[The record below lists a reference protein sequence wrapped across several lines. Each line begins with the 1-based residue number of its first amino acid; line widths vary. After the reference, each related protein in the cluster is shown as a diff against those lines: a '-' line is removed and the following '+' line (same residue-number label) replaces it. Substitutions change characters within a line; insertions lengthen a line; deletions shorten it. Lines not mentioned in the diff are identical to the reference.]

1 MSMAMETNILAGG
14 VAVITGSANGIGAGI
29 ARAAAAR
36 GMRVVLADIA
46 VERLN
51 KIADELSTAGTEVLA
66 VPTDVTDPAA
76 LDHLAAA
83 TREKFGDVRLL
94 VNNAGIETI
103 GNAWELTAA
112 QWERVMRINVLGPI
126 HGVRAF
132 AGAMVAAGAPAF
144 ISNVASLGGLAMMP
158 EQTPYIMSKHAVLS
172 FSECLSLEMSLAA
185 PQIRVSAILP
195 GPVATRIFTDAQV
208 GSGNASYHRH
218 RDIMDNMMAAHGM
231 PPDEAGRLILDQI
244 AEGRFWVSPHPE
256 MLAESARQRAAHLA
270 KLERP
275 SIRPEALAIMGR
287 G

>member
-1 MSMAMETNILAGG
+1 MSVDKENNVLAGG
-14 VAVITGSANGIGAGI
+14 VAVITGSAGGIGAGI

-36 GMRVVLADIA
+36 GMKLVLADIA
-46 VERLN
+46 VEPLN
-51 KIADELSTAGTEVLA
+51 KFASELTAAGAQVLA
-66 VPTDVTDPAA
+66 VPTDVTDPLA
-76 LDHLAAA
+76 LDHLAAV
-83 TREKFGDVRLL
+83 TRETFGDVRLL

-172 FSECLSLEMSLAA
+172 FSECLSLEMELAA
-185 PQIRVSAILP
+185 PKIRVSAVLP

-208 GSGNASYHRH
+208 GKGSPSYNQH
-218 RDIMDNMMAAHGM
+218 RDTMDSMMAAHGM
-231 PPDEAGRLILDQI
+231 SPDAAGILILDQI

-256 MLAESARQRAAHLA
+256 MLAESARNRAAHLA
-270 KLERP
+270 TLERP
-275 SIRPEALAIMGR
+275 SMKPEALAIIGR

>member
-1 MSMAMETNILAGG
+1 MSGEVETNILAGG
-14 VAVITGSANGIGAGI
+14 VGVITGSAQGIGAGI

-36 GMRVVLADIA
+36 GMKLVLADIA
-46 VERLN
+46 VEKLHQF
-51 KIADELSTAGTEVLA
+51 ASELTSAGAQVLA

-76 LDHLAAA
+76 LDHLAAV
-83 TREKFGDVRLL
+83 TRETFGDVRLL

-103 GNAWELTAA
+103 GNVWELTAA

-144 ISNVASLGGLAMMP
+144 IANVASLGGLAMMP

-185 PQIRVSAILP
+185 PQITVSAILP

-208 GSGNASYHRH
+208 GSGSASYNQHRET
-218 RDIMDNMMAAHGM
+218 MDRMMATHGM
-231 PPDEAGRLILDQI
+231 PPDEAGSLILNQI

-256 MLAESARQRAAHLA
+256 MLADSARQRAAHLA
-270 KLERP
+270 GLERP

>member
-1 MSMAMETNILAGG
+1 MSVNAETNILAGG
-14 VAVITGSANGIGAGI
+14 VAVITGSAQGIGAGI
-29 ARAAAAR
+29 ARAAATR
-36 GMRVVLADIA
+36 GMKLVLADIA
-46 VERLN
+46 VEKLN
-51 KIADELSTAGTEVLA
+51 QFASELTAAGTHVLA
-66 VPTDVTDPAA
+66 VPTDVTDPSA
-76 LDHLAAA
+76 LDHLAAV
-83 TREKFGDVRLL
+83 TRETFGDVRLL

-144 ISNVASLGGLAMMP
+144 IANVASLGGLAMMP

-208 GSGNASYHRH
+208 GSGSVSYNQH
-218 RDIMDNMMAAHGM
+218 RDVMDHMMAAHGM
-231 PPDEAGRLILDQI
+231 PPDAAGALILDQI

-256 MLAESARQRAAHLA
+256 MLADSARARAAYLA
-270 KLERP
+270 TLERP
-275 SIRPEALAIMGR
+275 SIRPEALAIIGR

>member
-1 MSMAMETNILAGG
+1 MSGEVETNILAGG
-14 VAVITGSANGIGAGI
+14 VAVITGSASGIGAGI
-29 ARAAAAR
+29 ARAAAGR
-36 GMRVVLADIA
+36 GMKLVLADIA

-51 KIADELSTAGTEVLA
+51 KIAEELTAAGRQVLV

-76 LDHLAAA
+76 LDHLAAV

-144 ISNVASLGGLAMMP
+144 IANVASIGALAMIP

-172 FSECLSLEMSLAA
+172 FSECLALEMQLAA
-185 PQIRVSAILP
+185 PEIRVSAILP

-208 GSGNASYHRH
+208 GSGSPGYNQH
-218 RDIMDNMMAAHGM
+218 RDIMGNMTAAHGM
-231 PPDEAGRLILDQI
+231 PPDQAGILILDQI

-256 MLAESARQRAAHLA
+256 MLAENARQRAAHLA
-270 KLERP
+270 TLERP
-275 SIRPEALAIMGR
+275 SIRPELFAILGR